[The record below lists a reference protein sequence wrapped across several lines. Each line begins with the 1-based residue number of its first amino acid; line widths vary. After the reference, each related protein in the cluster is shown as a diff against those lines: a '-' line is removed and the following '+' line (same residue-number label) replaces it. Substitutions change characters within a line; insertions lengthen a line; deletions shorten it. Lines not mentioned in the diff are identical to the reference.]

1 MPTQPDDDELRLIR
15 ESGVVLRMGLL
26 SLAAGTGSYRVKESM
41 RRVARAMGISRHHA
55 HVTLT
60 EITSTSHRGSSF
72 RTEVAETRAVG
83 VDAAR
88 LGALEQLAM
97 GLEGAGRRVTAA
109 EVAGAL
115 DRIER
120 TGPLYPAWANALAAA
135 AACGAF
141 AFLVGGGAVEIAGAF
156 VGAGLGQLLR
166 RALIHRG
173 YNHLGVVMLAAGV
186 ASLSYRG
193 FVAVL
198 DLVAT
203 AGSAHESGYVA
214 AVLFLVPGFP
224 LITAGLDLARLDL
237 SAGVART
244 TYALLVIS
252 AAGLAVWAVS
262 VTVGLSPG
270 PLPPPDVSYPVL
282 VGLRLLA
289 GFAGVAGFAVVFNGT
304 PRMVLTAAGIGAVA
318 NTLRL
323 VLVDAGLAAQAAAAL
338 GALLVGLLAAV
349 LAPRLRVPRITVSV
363 PAVVIMVPGV
373 LAFRAVYAL
382 AQGDTAGALTNGTQA
397 ALTIVALPIGLAV
410 ARMLTDRAWA
420 FDRRHPDR
428 RAVTERRGTR

>member
-60 EITSTSHRGSSF
+60 EITSTSHRGHSF
-72 RTEVAETRAVG
+72 RTEVAETHAVG
-83 VDAAR
+83 VNAAR
-88 LGALEQLAM
+88 LGALEQLAV
-97 GLEGAGRRVTAA
+97 GLERSGRRVTAA
-109 EVAGAL
+109 EVAGQL

-120 TGPLYPAWANALAAA
+120 TGPLYPPWANALAAA
-135 AACGAF
+135 VACGAF
-141 AFLVGGGAVEIAGAF
+141 AFLVGGGTVEIVGAF
-156 VGAGLGQLLR
+156 AGAGLGQAVR

-173 YNHLGVVMLAAGV
+173 YNHLGVVMLAAAV
-186 ASLSYRG
+186 ASLTYRG

-198 DLVAT
+198 DLAAT

-237 SAGVART
+237 SAGVARM

-252 AAGLAVWAVS
+252 SAGLAVWAVS

-270 PLPPPDVSYPVL
+270 PLPSLDVPYAGL
-282 VGLRLLA
+282 VGLRVLA

-304 PRMVLTAAGIGAVA
+304 PRMVLTAAGIGALA

-323 VLVDAGLAAQAAAAL
+323 SLVDAGGFSAQAAGAI
-338 GALLVGLLAAV
+338 GALLVGLLAAAV
-349 LAPRLRVPRITVSV
+349 APRMRVPRITVSV

-373 LAFRAVYAL
+373 LAYRAVYAV
-382 AQGDTAGALTNGTQA
+382 AQGDTATALANGTQA
-397 ALTIVALPIGLAV
+397 ALSIVALPIGLAA
-410 ARMLTDRAWA
+410 ARMLTDRAWT
-420 FDRRHPDR
+420 FDDRTAGHLRRSR
-428 RAVTERRGTR
+428 